1 VAEWLLPEVTSYLRI
16 FLSGHLSASSM
27 IPPRRLT
34 TMNGFATL
42 CSATVIALSLAACN
56 QTPPAAP
63 DTHDADVKAITDT
76 EVQANQAWA
85 SKDPDKVMA
94 FYADDA
100 ILMTPGAEM
109 VRGKDALRDGMKQM
123 LADPAI
129 SLTFQSSRVD
139 VAKSGDLAYSAGTYK
154 LTVTDPSTHKPI
166 NDHGNYVTTFR
177 KQADGSWKAVADIAS
192 SAVPPMPPP
201 KKK

>member
-1 VAEWLLPEVTSYLRI
+1 MKA
-16 FLSGHLSASSM
+16 
-27 IPPRRLT
+27 
-34 TMNGFATL
+34 FATL
-42 CSATVIALSLAACN
+42 CTTSLIALSLAACN
-56 QTPPAAP
+56 PAPPAAP
-63 DTHDADVKAITDT
+63 DTHDADVKSITDT

-85 SKDPDKVMA
+85 AKDADKVMT

-100 ILMTPGAEM
+100 LLMTPGAES
-109 VRGKDALRDGMKQM
+109 VQGKDAIRAELKQM
-123 LADPAI
+123 LADPAL
-129 SLTFQSSRVD
+129 SLTFQSSKVD
-139 VAKSGDLAYSAGTYK
+139 VAKSGDLGYTAGTYK

-192 SAVPPMPPP
+192 SAVPPIPPP

>member
-1 VAEWLLPEVTSYLRI
+1 MKR
-16 FLSGHLSASSM
+16 
-27 IPPRRLT
+27 
-34 TMNGFATL
+34 FATL

-56 QTPPAAP
+56 PAAPPPP

-85 SKDPDKVMA
+85 SRDADKIMA

-100 ILMTPGAEM
+100 VLMTPGAES
-109 VRGKDALRDGMKQM
+109 VQGKDAIRNDLKQM
-123 LADPAI
+123 LADPAV
-129 SLTFQSSRVD
+129 SLTFQSSKVD
-139 VAKSGDLAYSAGTYK
+139 VAKSGDLGYTAGTYK
-154 LTVTDPSTHKPI
+154 LTVTDPATHKPI
-166 NDHGNYVTTFR
+166 TDHGNYVTTFR
-177 KQADGSWKAVADIAS
+177 KQADGSWKAAADIAS